1 MEVRYEILLII
12 AGCGLV
18 TLVPRI
24 FPLLFLRRYS
34 FPKWY
39 QEWLSFLP
47 VTIMAGLVADQLMP
61 KDGDWHAAAP
71 NIVASVACLL
81 CAVLSRSLF
90 ATVMCGVA
98 VVSLLAYFG

>member
-18 TLVPRI
+18 TLVPRV
-24 FPLLFLRRYS
+24 FPLLFLRKQS

-47 VTIMAGLVADQLMP
+47 VTIMAGLVAEQLIP
-61 KDGDWHAAAP
+61 RHGDWRAAAP
-71 NIVASVACLL
+71 NIVASLACLL

-90 ATVMCGVA
+90 ATVLCGVA
-98 VVSLLAYFG
+98 AIGLLTYFG